1 VEAFSWWERAV
12 SLGAAIMFFAVAIAM
27 VLYETA
33 RAKAKRPIMKGSDG
47 AQSYMAAYFA
57 FFVLGVT
64 CVMAAVFK

>member
-1 VEAFSWWERAV
+1 
-12 SLGAAIMFFAVAIAM
+12 MFFAVAIAM